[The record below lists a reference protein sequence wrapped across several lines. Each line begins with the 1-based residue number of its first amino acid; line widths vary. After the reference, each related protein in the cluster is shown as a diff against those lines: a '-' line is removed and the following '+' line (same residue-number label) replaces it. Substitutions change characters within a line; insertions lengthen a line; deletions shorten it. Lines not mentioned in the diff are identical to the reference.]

1 MGGKSSAHSSSSTT
15 TNYFDERVTA
25 ADNARISNG
34 IIHGD
39 NNVLQIT
46 DGGAV
51 SDSLTF
57 AGDVVDAALKFGL
70 QSQKIS
76 MDNLAKESSEQL
88 SFLDKSYQTALA
100 AQQSSD
106 ERLIKSFMP
115 YLMGSVALIALMSMK
130 K

>member
-1 MGGKSSAHSSSSTT
+1 MGGKSSARSSSSTT

-88 SFLDKSYQTALA
+88 SFLDRSYQTALA

>member
-1 MGGKSSAHSSSSTT
+1 MGGKSSARSSSSTT

-57 AGDVVDAALKFGL
+57 AGDVVGAALKFGL

>member
-1 MGGKSSAHSSSSTT
+1 MGGKSSARSSSSTT

-51 SDSLTF
+51 ADSLTF
-57 AGDVVDAALKFGL
+57 AGDVVGAALKFGL

>member
-1 MGGKSSAHSSSSTT
+1 MGGKSSARSSSSTT